1 MLAKTEHPANHTLV
15 VLHKVAWQNLVNRV
29 RLVLMPYPCD
39 AMPVFNASY
48 DYLNGWN
55 KTQFPPWPK
64 PQTHGIARRESSQ
77 IELNSYEVLQLPFL
91 AEILLI
97 VNSSMPSL

>member
-1 MLAKTEHPANHTLV
+1 MLAKTEHSSNHTLV
-15 VLHKVAWQNLVNRV
+15 VRDKVAWQNLVNRV

-39 AMPVFNASY
+39 AMPAFSASY
-48 DYLNGWN
+48 DYLNRWD

-64 PQTHGIARRESSQ
+64 PQIHGITRRESSQ

-91 AEILLI
+91 AEILPI
-97 VNSSMPSL
+97 VNSTMPSL